1 MNKSRF
7 LWLLLIASLALNVFF
22 VGGALYY
29 RSMAG
34 NLRGN
39 PEARM
44 EFLRDRLNLTEGQA
58 EELSKVRSAMQE
70 LREGQSESRAERRG
84 ELWALMV
91 EPELDR
97 DALRALMLK
106 SQDERLERRMKM
118 AEIMHGYLSGLTPE
132 QRAAFIEMAQDRD
145 FFRRFMG
152 RGDRGH

>member
-34 NLRGN
+34 HLRGS
-39 PEARM
+39 PEARI
-44 EFLRDRLNLTEGQA
+44 EFLRDRLNLTDMQVD
-58 EELSKVRSAMQE
+58 ELGNLRRTMQE
-70 LREGQSESRAERRG
+70 LREGREESRAERRR

-97 DALRALMLK
+97 DALRAIMLK
-106 SQDERLERRMKM
+106 AQDERMERWMEM
-118 AEIMHGYLSGLTPE
+118 AEIMHGYLAKLSPE
-132 QRAAFIEMAQDRD
+132 QRAAFVEMAQDRD

-152 RGDRGH
+152 RDHRGH